1 MFILHDLL
9 SSLQQQFSETKQG
22 RKRAIW
28 FSYTLLAIIVP
39 FTSSITSN
47 LLRSLNTLFG
57 FSIPMQRFYTF
68 MGSSTLP
75 WNRLWSALWDLIPD
89 PLVDGRL
96 LVALDDSI
104 NAKVGRKIFGCGF
117 FHDHAAKA
125 NQSSYPWS
133 QCVVMLGLLKQ
144 IKGRWV
150 SLPLSFRY
158 YFMKSDIQKAME
170 DESNR
175 NARMRGKPV
184 AFLSKMEQAA
194 TMLISLRD
202 HFKAPVLVVADSWFG
217 NNGLWSRLDG
227 AGESFQLLS
236 RLRTNSA
243 LYGIV
248 HPPKEGEIR
257 RRGRPRKYG
266 DKLGKVSELAV
277 AYREQA
283 SEYEVLLYGKKR
295 SVKAFSKVVMVK
307 TLKCPIRVVWVFRRT
322 SYVALFTTDL
332 SLSIEQLI
340 EYYGA
345 RWKIESG
352 FKEIKQEIGSA
363 RSQTRDAYAVTN
375 HLQFCMMATS
385 LTWIYADRLS
395 YTPNRRHQVEGR
407 SSFAFSDVRRLIAK
421 AALDKDFRSH
431 LPKTEQQPLNSFI
444 HTLLRMVA

>member
-1 MFILHDLL
+1 MFILRDLL
-9 SSLQQQFSETKQG
+9 SPLQQQFSETRQG

-28 FSYTLLAIIVP
+28 FSYTLLAVIVP

-57 FSIPMQRFYTF
+57 FSISMQRFYTF

-75 WNRLWSALWDLIPD
+75 WKRLWSVLWDLIPD

-104 NAKVGRKIFGCGF
+104 NAKIGRKIFGCGF
-117 FHDHAAKA
+117 FHDHAAKG

-133 QCVVMLGLLKQ
+133 QCIVMLGLLKP
-144 IKGRWV
+144 IKGRWAC
-150 SLPLSFRY
+150 LPLSFRY
-158 YFMKSDIQKAME
+158 YFMKKDILKAVK
-170 DESNR
+170 DDSNC

-184 AFLSKMEQAA
+184 AFLSKLEQAA
-194 TMLISLRD
+194 AMLVRLHD

-217 NNGLWSRLDG
+217 NNGLWSRLGG

-243 LYGIV
+243 LYERV
-248 HPPKEGEIR
+248 QPLKEGEQR
-257 RRGRPRKYG
+257 GRGRPRKYG
-266 DKLGKVSELAV
+266 EKLGKVSELA
-277 AYREQA
+277 ALHHEQA
-283 SEYEVLLYGKKR
+283 EVYQVLLYGKR
-295 SVKAFSKVVMVK
+295 RTVEAFSEVVIVK

-332 SLSIEQLI
+332 SLSVEQII
-340 EYYGA
+340 EYYGV

-363 RSQTRDAYAVTN
+363 RSQARDAYAVTN
-375 HLQFCMMATS
+375 HLHFCMMATS
-385 LTWIYADRLS
+385 LAWIYADRRDNA
-395 YTPNRRHQVEGR
+395 PDRRHRVQGR
-407 SSFAFSDVRRLIAK
+407 SSFAFSDVRRVMTE
-421 AALDKDFRSH
+421 AALDPDFQKV
-431 LPKTEQQPLNSFI
+431 LPTPQQRPLKSYVSE
-444 HTLLRMVA
+444 LLRMVA